1 MYVLFSSCV
10 QETAS
15 VEVRFGNFSTNSMSG
30 NLPEWLGGTILN
42 AEYNFSGNAFSNGC
56 EEQFTALDACDGASA
71 PASSA
76 SAPAPDS
83 SSKGDDESDGGGL
96 SGGAIAA
103 IVIVVL
109 IIVGVGGFFL
119 FRKYKRSKTE
129 GSFTRF
135 DDTGVQ
141 MTANQAYNPTL
152 DP

>member
-1 MYVLFSSCV
+1 M
-10 QETAS
+10 
-15 VEVRFGNFSTNSMSG
+15 EVRFGNFSTNSMSG

-42 AEYNFSGNAFSNGC
+42 AEYNFSGNDFSNGC

-71 PASSA
+71 PA
-76 SAPAPDS
+76 PDS
-83 SSKGDDESDGGGL
+83 SSKGDDEADGGGL

>member
-1 MYVLFSSCV
+1 M
-10 QETAS
+10 
-15 VEVRFGNFSTNSMSG
+15 EVRFGNFSTNSMSG

-71 PASSA
+71 PA
-76 SAPAPDS
+76 PD
-83 SSKGDDESDGGGL
+83 SSKGDDEADGGGL